1 MDPTERQRAVLRF
14 FFVTLSLTLFG
25 SAQAAPVPVAPAPAG
40 EGTAPPAEA
49 GQTQTPAAPRQL
61 ETISVTGVAI
71 PGSPLSQ
78 AANVDV
84 VDANAMQA
92 DGVANLGEGLD
103 QLAGVNSIGTGNVS
117 GKPVIRGLSG
127 LRVKI
132 LSDDVG
138 IASQAFGVRHMP
150 VIDPFL
156 LDRAEVVRGAS
167 SVLYGSSALGGAVN
181 LIPMAIQYDH
191 LATGEVLGRYN
202 SNNRQWDTGVKATG
216 GNGHFGYAAG
226 FIRRDGGD
234 IRTPDEPTYFPG
246 PQPAANSDA
255 PAYTGRLPYTDFNQ
269 LNGSFA
275 VGMDDDTLGEW
286 QLRYTRWDDEHNYLL
301 PPPSGIKPPAAGA
314 EGVGQYID
322 DNQVQLTGHV
332 NAAGIRWKPN
342 FLWQNNQRRSNAGG
356 FPLVAGFDDTIDLE
370 FNQYTARLT
379 GQHGPV
385 LGLSGGTFGVEY
397 LNKQQESRGRVQ
409 LSPGGE
415 VNNAAIFAFEEKD
428 IGALTLQAGLRY
440 DYHDVKAS
448 AADTANPSAAVRDA
462 DKQTFNVVTGSLGG
476 IYALT
481 DHLSFAANVGRGFR
495 APSLFELYVAGQ
507 HGGVAAFQRG
517 NADLDDETSLDTS
530 ISLRWASERVTA
542 KISGY
547 RNAID
552 DYIYLQDTGQ
562 TRNGLPIFDHD
573 QADAELLGAE
583 ASIEAELTA
592 WMSVH
597 AQGEIIRGERTES
610 NDDLPLIPANNV
622 GVGARFTPQGRS
634 WPRGA
639 YGLVDLTYHASQNA
653 APGEPFSQ
661 FDNAPFGS
669 ASTSGYGLVDLGAG
683 VAPKI
688 AGHEVQLDLRVH
700 NLFDKPYRGFL
711 DTYKG
716 YALSPGRDIRLTTRV
731 PFDL

>member
-1 MDPTERQRAVLRF
+1 MSASAKARVSLRACI
-14 FFVTLSLTLFG
+14 VTLSLCFYAGAG
-25 SAQAAPVPVAPAPAG
+25 SAQAPVAPAA
-40 EGTAPPAEA
+40 PAERDTTTA
-49 GQTQTPAAPRQL
+49 APAAPAQPAKATQL
-61 ETISVTGVAI
+61 EAVSVTGVAI
-71 PGSPLSQ
+71 PGSPLTQ

-84 VDANAMQA
+84 VDSQAMQA
-92 DGVANLGEGLD
+92 DGVSNLGEGLD
-103 QLAGVNSIGTGNVS
+103 QLAGVDSIGTGNVA

-138 IASQAFGVRHMP
+138 IGNQAYGVRHMP

-156 LDRAEVVRGAS
+156 IDRAEVVRGAS
-167 SVLYGSSALGGAVN
+167 SVLYGSSALGGAIN
-181 LIPMAIQYDH
+181 LIPMDIAYDH
-191 LATGEVLGRYN
+191 RALGEVMGRYN

-246 PQPAANSDA
+246 PNAAANSDA

-275 VGMDDDTLGEW
+275 LGMDDDTLGEW
-286 QLRYTRWDDEHNYLL
+286 QLRYTRFDDEHNFLL
-301 PPPSGIKPPAAGA
+301 PPPAGIKPPTAGA
-314 EGVGQYID
+314 EGVGQYIND
-322 DNQVQLTGHV
+322 DQIQLTGHV
-332 NAAGIRWKPN
+332 EGAGIQWKPS
-342 FLWQNNQRRSNAGG
+342 FLYQNNRRRSNAGG
-356 FPLVAGFDDTIDLE
+356 FPLVTGFDNTIDLE
-370 FNQYTARLT
+370 FDQYTARLT

-397 LNKQQESRGRVQ
+397 LNKQQASRGRVQ
-409 LSPGGE
+409 LSPGGQ
-415 VNNAAIFAFEEKD
+415 VNNAAVFAFEEKD
-428 IGALTLQAGLRY
+428 IGKLTLQAGLRY
-440 DYHDVKAS
+440 DYHDVE
-448 AADTANPSAAVRDA
+448 ADAGETANPSPSVVNA

-476 IYALT
+476 VYALT
-481 DHLSFAANVGRGFR
+481 DHLSLAANVGRGFR

-517 NADLDDETSLDTS
+517 NPDLDEETSLDTS
-530 ISLRWASERVTA
+530 VSLRWASDRVTA
-542 KISGY
+542 KLSGY

-552 DYIYLQDTGQ
+552 NYIYIEDTGQ
-562 TRNGLPIFDHD
+562 TQNGLPVFDHD
-573 QADAELLGAE
+573 QADAELYGAE
-583 ASIEAELTA
+583 ASVEAQLTQ

-597 AQGEIIRGERTES
+597 AQGELITGERTQS
-610 NDDLPLIPANNV
+610 NEDLPLIPANNF
-622 GVGARFTPQGRS
+622 GVGARFTPKGQS
-634 WPRGA
+634 WPPGA
-639 YGLVDLTYHASQNA
+639 YGLVDLTYHASQDA

-661 FDNAPFGS
+661 FDGAPFGR

-683 VAPKI
+683 MTPTI
-688 AGHEVQLDLRVH
+688 AGHEVRLDLRVN

-716 YALSPGRDIRLTTRV
+716 YALSPGRDIRLTTSV